1 MTYQTACV
9 EAFKA
14 EIAPFVGTAPTAHN
28 VVAANNIINNFT
40 GRLQLG
46 DLTLRAP
53 VQRGRGPRLLRRLR
67 QRHGRAHDVELG
79 H

>member
-14 EIAPFVGTAPTAHN
+14 EIAPFIGTKPTAQN
-28 VVAANNIINNFT
+28 VAAANQIINNFT

-46 DLTLRAP
+46 DLTLSQLDAL
-53 VQRGRGPRLLRRLR
+53 GILRD
-67 QRHGRAHDVELG
+67 AYKELTA
-79 H
+79 

>member
-46 DLTLRAP
+46 DLTLSQQDA
-53 VQRGRGPRLLRRLR
+53 LEILRD
-67 QRHGRAHDVELG
+67 AYKELTA
-79 H
+79 